1 MTKSILMLMK
11 PEVVPG
17 REPTDIEIVSE
28 ETLRHLG
35 SFCGSG
41 LAYSVREG
49 QISAST
55 AADMYSS
62 WFNGD
67 KKGLEKLYKEMSEG
81 LKYGN

>member
-1 MTKSILMLMK
+1 M
-11 PEVVPG
+11 
-17 REPTDIEIVSE
+17 EPATRPNQEPSQVEIVSE

-35 SFCGSG
+35 SFCQSG

-55 AADMYSS
+55 AADMYVS

-67 KKGLEKLYKEMSEG
+67 KKGLENLYKEMCLGKAYERTET
-81 LKYGN
+81 